1 MVKSVVKTQKY
12 RPRPQPLNTI
22 ELLKIISRKLMINS
36 KDAMESLEDL
46 YQQGLI
52 SYPRTETTIYNPT
65 INLREIVIRISK
77 LEKQNQHK
85 DLE

>member
-1 MVKSVVKTQKY
+1 
-12 RPRPQPLNTI
+12 
-22 ELLKIISRKLMINS
+22 MINS